1 MSAISQKILWIGLAL
16 AIVLGL
22 LWQLYPLSDAQNRF
36 DRLPLVG
43 EGFAGEDVPLSD
55 FEKSFFK
62 DVNVLKRVYRIGNQT
77 FFVTALDGTHNRHVV
92 HDPYYCFT
100 GSGWDIV
107 DKKSIPLQ
115 NGDAEEVTISRNSR
129 DKVALFWFTN
139 GVVEYRSP
147 LRYWMEATLRR
158 LTLGWSGREP
168 VLILIQPLDTTTD
181 VDWKK
186 VLGTFSPLINL

>member
-36 DRLPLVG
+36 NRLPLVG
-43 EGFAGEDVPLSD
+43 EGFVGEDVPLSD
-55 FEKSFFK
+55 FERSFFK
-62 DVNVLKRVYRIGNQT
+62 DVNILKRVYRIGNQT
-77 FFVTALDGTHNRHVV
+77 FFVTALDGTRNRHVV

-107 DKKSIPLQ
+107 GKKNIQLQ
-115 NGDAEEVTISRNSR
+115 HGDAEEVTISRNSR
-129 DKVALFWFTN
+129 DKVALFWFSN

-158 LTLGWSGREP
+158 LTLGWSGQEP